1 MSDRDSEAAHWFAR
15 MRASK
20 AEADRTEFE
29 AWRADPDN
37 AAAYARAEDDWLLVG
52 DASPEAI
59 AVHRTAQAIPQQSNA
74 RWALAAALVLAIT
87 LGFAWMFLGHG
98 GGEPVVADNQTGEVI
113 LEDGTRVALMEGA
126 KIEHRYDAQERRVIL
141 VGGRARFIVA
151 HDPSRPF
158 RVTAAGSVTT
168 ALGTIFE
175 IDLRG
180 AEPVVHL
187 VKGSVEVRATARPD
201 EPLLL
206 HPGERATV
214 TFEGPHVIRAA
225 VSGEVPMQRPVS
237 KGDAAPIL
245 IADELPLGAV
255 LDRANRVNALQIEVA
270 DPGLAGRP
278 VSGRFDVSDAASL
291 SRKLGAALNLAVED
305 HGGHLILMAK
315 IKN

>member
-15 MRASK
+15 MRASS
-20 AEADRTEFE
+20 AEADRAEFE

-52 DASPEAI
+52 EASPEAI
-59 AVHRTAQAIPQQSNA
+59 AVHRTAQTAPEQSNA
-74 RWALAAALVLAIT
+74 RWALAAALVLALT

-98 GGEPVVADNQTGEVI
+98 GAEPVVADSRTGEVI
-113 LEDGTRVALMEGA
+113 LDDGTRVALMDGA
-126 KIEHRYDAQERRVIL
+126 RIEHRYDARERRVML
-141 VGGRARFIVA
+141 VGGRARFTVA

-158 RVTAAGSVTT
+158 RVTAAGSETT

-180 AEPVVHL
+180 VQPIVHL
-187 VKGSVEVRATARPD
+187 VKGSVEVRASARPD
-201 EPLLL
+201 EPVLL
-206 HPGERATV
+206 HPGDRVTV
-214 TFEGPHVIRAA
+214 TADGPHVARAEGSAA
-225 VSGEVPMQRPVS
+225 VSMQSPVS
-237 KGDAAPIL
+237 DGASATLL

-270 DPGLAGRP
+270 DPALAGRP

-291 SRKLGAALNLAVED
+291 SRKLAAALNLAVED
-305 HGGHLILMAK
+305 RAGHLVLKAK